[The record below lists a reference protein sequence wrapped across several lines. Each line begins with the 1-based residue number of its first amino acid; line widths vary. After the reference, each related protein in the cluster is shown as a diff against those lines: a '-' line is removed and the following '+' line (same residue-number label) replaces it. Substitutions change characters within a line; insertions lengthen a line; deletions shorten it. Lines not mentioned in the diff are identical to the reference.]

1 VFEEGVIEAK
11 AGDVSFRLET
21 VGAPAKITMENV
33 GYDWDD
39 IVQIELNVTD
49 TAGRRVVC
57 DQSRIRIHIE
67 GEYEYLGM
75 DNGDIEDLNDYR
87 DMRRNTLDGRLMIYL
102 RKTGDGE
109 VSVRAMNQYLGM
121 AKITV

>member
-1 VFEEGVIEAK
+1 
-11 AGDVSFRLET
+11 L
-21 VGAPAKITMENV
+21 ENV